1 MKPIIVI
8 KDPEAI
14 QIIAD
19 ETRRKIVFLL
29 RVKEM
34 TVSQIAADLKLSPQA
49 IYHHIRKMLEAG
61 LIEVAKEERV
71 EHFIETYYQATAE
84 IFQFNYGEE
93 SNKEYSEA
101 RTKEALDALN
111 RIGLILPMDDD
122 TVSKFSLIRGKI
134 NSIYQRCSL
143 DPSEKISQI
152 DGLDSFTKQDAIE
165 IACKI
170 SMSDQQFEEMQMHPV
185 AKDPIRIAETE
196 GDQVIE
202 VYQGDFRLLRHVLPE
217 RPALS
222 AIDLFDK
229 KDRDATATVIKE
241 WQENVGGIA
250 FIP

>member
-1 MKPIIVI
+1 MIH
-8 KDPEAI
+8 
-14 QIIAD
+14 
-19 ETRRKIVFLL
+19 LL
-29 RVKEM
+29 RARELS
-34 TVSQIAADLKLSPQA
+34 VSQIADELDMTPQA
-49 IYHHIRKMLEAG
+49 IYHHVRKMLEVG

-170 SMSDQQFEEMQMHPV
+170 SMSDQQFEEMQRLDAEIRKLLKPQLMPV
-185 AKDPIRIAETE
+185 K
-196 GDQVIE
+196 
-202 VYQGDFRLLRHVLPE
+202 
-217 RPALS
+217 
-222 AIDLFDK
+222 
-229 KDRDATATVIKE
+229 
-241 WQENVGGIA
+241 
-250 FIP
+250 